1 MDPYCTITF
10 KNNKYKTKVCDKA
23 GKKPKWTDEFT
34 LEVESPT
41 DEMTLRC
48 WDQDLTTSDA
58 IGFTKIKMSSL
69 MINCGI
75 EDWFTIMFDNKPAG
89 EIFISTTF
97 TPKGGNEYENM
108 KKRHD
113 EEVER
118 LRQEAEAAKA

>member
-1 MDPYCTITF
+1 
-10 KNNKYKTKVCDKA
+10 
-23 GKKPKWTDEFT
+23 
-34 LEVESPT
+34 
-41 DEMTLRC
+41 
-48 WDQDLTTSDA
+48 
-58 IGFTKIKMSSL
+58 